1 MTRNARTHTRV
12 RRARATR
19 ARTAAATGSDAE
31 RITDALTRWQDK
43 LKQIIDADNGDGTAT
58 LTGAVDL
65 LRAEVRLVQH
75 YWPDDAET
83 DNWCVSHA
91 CDAAIAVR
99 RVAQAF
105 AAEIAE
111 EAKKWVH
118 VK

>member
-1 MTRNARTHTRV
+1 MTRNARTRTRV
-12 RRARATR
+12 RRARTTR

-31 RITDALTRWQDK
+31 RITGALARWQDK
-43 LKQIIDADNGDGTAT
+43 LAAIIDADNGDGTAS

-65 LRAEVRLVQH
+65 LRAQVRLVQH
-75 YWPDDAET
+75 YWPDDAGT

-91 CDAAIAVR
+91 CDAALAVR

-111 EAKKWVH
+111 EARTL
-118 VK
+118 